1 MVSNNIEIFKMI
13 LNAGLMVQF
22 VLFLLLFFSITSWAI
37 MIIKYRYIKRA
48 FDESAFF
55 VDYFWKSR
63 DLSDAF
69 AKAKQ
74 LGASP
79 IAKVFRIGYME
90 LKKVS
95 RSGRVMDT
103 TSQTSASGSEGPFFS
118 EIKGTDNVKRSLR
131 RAINTEITKL
141 TQMVPFLATTGN
153 TAPFIGLFGTVWGI
167 MNSFHGIG
175 QRGSASLA
183 VVAPGISEAL
193 IATAAGLAVAIPAV
207 IAFNYFTQKIRVIES
222 ELHSFTADFLNII
235 ERDILPAKGDIR

>member
-74 LGASP
+74 LGACP
-79 IAKVFRIGYME
+79 IARVFRIGYME

-95 RSGRVMDT
+95 RSGRSADT
-103 TSQTSASGSEGPFFS
+103 SYQTSASGSQGPFFS
-118 EIKGTDNVKRSLR
+118 KIKGTDNVKRALR